1 MKKLLFFTLLVFG
14 SLSVLAQSESVSSV
28 GSLNIVKEVK
38 PPILSIVGQVALV
51 EPSGNNA
58 IDANESCVLRMKIKN
73 DGLGDGYSLKGKMT
87 VKSGGQG
94 ISVRDISLPT
104 IKVGATQTVD
114 LPITANINTV
124 DGTVV
129 LEAYID
135 EPNGFGTEP
144 LTVRVP
150 TRAFLAPMV
159 EFRGHLLTGG
169 AVTLSKTK
177 VYTMQVFVQNTGR
190 GAAESVNV
198 ALNLPD
204 NVMLVESSNELVN
217 ATLASG
223 ESRTIDYKFII
234 NQKYS
239 KDNLE
244 MTVSVD
250 ERYHR
255 YTKNGKIKF
264 DVNAK
269 RNNDIVIDDV
279 DEPVIDPVPLLTL
292 DNDINFDIP
301 QSMSNNAN
309 TRVMIIANQSYMEE
323 QAVSTALSDGRVM
336 REYCVKTLGIPANQ
350 VELLENRTSAQ
361 MKADVEAFAK
371 TMRIN
376 NGDRFLFFYF
386 GHGMHDQDL
395 DKKDAY
401 LIPVDGSS
409 QRLRQT
415 GVSRNWM
422 MAQFEKS
429 KPSQMV
435 VYLESCFSGATAS
448 DGMLNYAEGSS
459 GLRLSDAVDNSFK
472 GNIILLTASSQRET
486 ANALKTHNVFTYE
499 FLRALKETR
508 GDINWGELFS
518 RVKSNTTSKAWNEL
532 KRDQTPSVTVS
543 TTLGDSWKNWKL
555 K

>member
-73 DGLGDGYSLKGKMT
+73 EGLGDGYSLKGKMT

-114 LPITANINTV
+114 LPITANMNTV

-169 AVTLSKTK
+169 AVTLSKAK

-255 YTKNGKIKF
+255 YTKNGTIKF

-361 MKADVEAFAK
+361 MRADVEAFAK

-518 RVKSNTTSKAWNEL
+518 RVKNNTTSKAWNEL

>member
-1 MKKLLFFTLLVFG
+1 
-14 SLSVLAQSESVSSV
+14 
-28 GSLNIVKEVK
+28 
-38 PPILSIVGQVALV
+38 
-51 EPSGNNA
+51 
-58 IDANESCVLRMKIKN
+58 
-73 DGLGDGYSLKGKMT
+73 
-87 VKSGGQG
+87 
-94 ISVRDISLPT
+94 
-104 IKVGATQTVD
+104 
-114 LPITANINTV
+114 
-124 DGTVV
+124 
-129 LEAYID
+129 
-135 EPNGFGTEP
+135 
-144 LTVRVP
+144 
-150 TRAFLAPMV
+150 
-159 EFRGHLLTGG
+159 
-169 AVTLSKTK
+169 
-177 VYTMQVFVQNTGR
+177 
-190 GAAESVNV
+190 
-198 ALNLPD
+198 
-204 NVMLVESSNELVN
+204 
-217 ATLASG
+217 
-223 ESRTIDYKFII
+223 
-234 NQKYS
+234 
-239 KDNLE
+239 
-244 MTVSVD
+244 
-250 ERYHR
+250 
-255 YTKNGKIKF
+255 
-264 DVNAK
+264 
-269 RNNDIVIDDV
+269 
-279 DEPVIDPVPLLTL
+279 
-292 DNDINFDIP
+292 
-301 QSMSNNAN
+301 
-309 TRVMIIANQSYMEE
+309 
-323 QAVSTALSDGRVM
+323 
-336 REYCVKTLGIPANQ
+336 VKTLGIPANQ